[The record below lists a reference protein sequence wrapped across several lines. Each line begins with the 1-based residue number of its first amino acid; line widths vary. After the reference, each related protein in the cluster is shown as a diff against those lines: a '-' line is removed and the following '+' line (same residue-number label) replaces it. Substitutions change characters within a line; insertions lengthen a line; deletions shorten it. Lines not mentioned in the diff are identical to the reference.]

1 MVTEELIEFK
11 EEYMTKREEI
21 GEGIRSHLKRFYKR
35 SFGKEPEEFAIDYL
49 EHCAK
54 NLEMFLA
61 SEGVVIKVDRELRV
75 IIGTDDDYFIGMRAE
90 RDNMLK
96 AGYVA
101 VEPLIEENK

>member
-61 SEGVVIKVDRELRV
+61 SEGVVIKVDTPDRHNCELCEC
-75 IIGTDDDYFIGMRAE
+75 GQF
-90 RDNMLK
+90 
-96 AGYVA
+96 VA
-101 VEPLIEENK
+101 VEPLIEE